1 GFSALTML
9 DLNGEPEEI
18 IADIEQV
25 IDNVVTG
32 LVTYAIRDT
41 DIGGLQI
48 KKVDYIGILDGKIV
62 TSRRRRIDSVKE
74 LIDQANVDDKEI
86 ITIIHGEGVPTR
98 EVNDLVRYIEK
109 HYSHLEVDVIEGN
122 QEVYSYI
129 LAIE

>member
-1 GFSALTML
+1 MFARIKTLNADHILVFPNNKIFILTARQSINLAKDSQVHVIETTTIAQGFSALTML

-48 KKVDYIGILDGKIV
+48 KKDDYIGILD
-62 TSRRRRIDSVKE
+62 
-74 LIDQANVDDKEI
+74 
-86 ITIIHGEGVPTR
+86 
-98 EVNDLVRYIEK
+98 VR
-109 HYSHLEVDVIEGN
+109 L
-122 QEVYSYI
+122 
-129 LAIE
+129 